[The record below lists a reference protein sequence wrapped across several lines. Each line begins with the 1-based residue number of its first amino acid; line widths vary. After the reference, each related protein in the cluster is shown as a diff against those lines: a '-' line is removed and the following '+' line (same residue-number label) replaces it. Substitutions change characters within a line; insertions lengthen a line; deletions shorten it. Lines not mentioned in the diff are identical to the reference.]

1 MTKSLFLIQSQPYYI
16 YTNFSPKTNSQLKNP
31 HPQKFSHQK
40 TRNHKKISPQ
50 IITTLLYIQIFLIK
64 PTQLKN
70 FYIMDFSLS
79 AKAQN
84 DKNKPKASLLV
95 IPTCPCHTCL
105 PCHTERSEVSIKF
118 KVRVCAFIKR
128 ILNSMDFSLSAK
140 AQNDKFPKNFVK
152 NKNPAR
158 QKNYTLLYIQIFLQN
173 KLTA

>member
-1 MTKSLFLIQSQPYYI
+1 MTKTSQ
-16 YTNFSPKTNSQLKNP
+16 K
-31 HPQKFSHQK
+31 
-40 TRNHKKISPQ
+40 RG
-50 IITTLLYIQIFLIK
+50 
-64 PTQLKN
+64 
-70 FYIMDFSLS
+70 
-79 AKAQN
+79 
-84 DKNKPKASLLV
+84 LLV

-158 QKNYTLLYIQIFLQN
+158 QKNYTLLYMQKFLHYGLKNLWIFRLFT
-173 KLTA
+173 KGSK